1 MASTAAGVAVGST
14 VGHGLSG
21 MLFGGGSAAAAPAEV
36 PQAPVQQQSFDERR
50 MGGACEM
57 PAKEFTQ
64 CLNATGN
71 DMSAC
76 AWYLE
81 NLKACQSAAAQYS

>member
-1 MASTAAGVAVGST
+1 
-14 VGHGLSG
+14 
-21 MLFGGGSAAAAPAEV
+21 MLFGGGSGSGAVAEAP
-36 PQAPVQQQSFDERR
+36 QQPVQNQSFDQQR

-57 PAKEFTQ
+57 PAREFTQ

-81 NLKACQSAAAQYS
+81 NLKACQQAAAQY